1 MFIAD
6 CCDKLFDLLDNF
18 AENNSKKR
26 LNTWPLQMML
36 LVLNSVSITL
46 SAYFSAIVYPYSYFY
61 T

>member
-1 MFIAD
+1 MHICNNNRFIAD

-36 LVLNSVSITL
+36 LVLNSVSIT
-46 SAYFSAIVYPYSYFY
+46 
-61 T
+61 